1 MPGVWILSPL
11 VWLCCALAAPAA
23 ARCVDE
29 DTLEAFSRG
38 AMAPTSTPADPRG
51 ALQQLV
57 QEALSR
63 SHSIGASQLLAAAA
77 AQDIEEARAAKGIQ
91 ASAGLSL
98 GPAGARDSDG
108 ITETTAAQLRASVT
122 VSQLLYDGGR
132 QQRLVDWRSQ
142 LAESARLGN
151 LNLQEQVALTTVG
164 LAVERSRLRS
174 QVHVWTQHM
183 RKMGCMVQAL
193 ETIVAADRGRTSELV
208 QARKSL
214 EQADLSLT
222 QTQSLVRQIEVRL
235 RRLVGD
241 GLPPIDGLTTVF
253 SELPP
258 LETLIADVERSFDIA
273 QLGAQALAAGRLAD
287 ANAASRSPQ
296 LSWQLS
302 AGAGASA
309 RRENSSSPTGSYSL
323 GLSLNIPLLAPGVEP
338 GIKAA
343 RNRAEAATLQRA
355 DALEA
360 KRFRVADV
368 HEQARSS
375 LDRAIRLAKLLKS
388 SDQVRNFT
396 LQQWQQLGRR
406 SLFDVMSAEAEH
418 YGLRVAYVNALHDV
432 QQLHANLLS
441 LGRGVGTWLR

>member
-1 MPGVWILSPL
+1 MRCVWVVSWVFVLCAAAMPS
-11 VWLCCALAAPAA
+11 A

-29 DTLEAFSRG
+29 DSLDAFSRG
-38 AMAPTSTPADPRG
+38 TITQAPEAADPRS
-51 ALQQLV
+51 ALHGLV

-77 AQDIEEARAAKGIQ
+77 AQDIEEARAAKALQ
-91 ASAGLSL
+91 ASAGVSL

-108 ITETTAAQLRASVT
+108 ISANTAAQLRASVT

-132 QQRLVDWRSQ
+132 QQRLVDWRGQ

-174 QVHVWTQHM
+174 QVHVGTQLM
-183 RKMGCMVQAL
+183 RKMSCLVRAL

-208 QARKSL
+208 QAKQSL

-222 QTQSLVRQIEVRL
+222 QTQSLVRQVEIRL
-235 RRLVGD
+235 RRLAGD

-258 LETLIADVERSFDIA
+258 LEILVADVERSFDIA

-287 ANAASRSPQ
+287 ATAANRSPQ

-309 RRENSSSPTGSYSL
+309 GRDSGNSPTGNYSL
-323 GLSLNIPLLAPGVEP
+323 GLTVNIPLLAPGVEP
-338 GIKAA
+338 SLKAA
-343 RNRAEAATLQRA
+343 RNRAEAANLQRA

-360 KRFRVADV
+360 KRFRVAEV

-375 LDRAIRLAKLLKS
+375 LDRATRLASLLRS

-406 SLFDVMSAEAEH
+406 SLFDVMSAEAGH

-432 QQLHANLLS
+432 QQLNANLLS